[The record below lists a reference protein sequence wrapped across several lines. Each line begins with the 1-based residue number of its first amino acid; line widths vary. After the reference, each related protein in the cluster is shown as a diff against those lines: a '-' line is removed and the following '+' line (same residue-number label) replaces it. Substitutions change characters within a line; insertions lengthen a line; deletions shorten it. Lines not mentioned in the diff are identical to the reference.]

1 MTKRTK
7 TELSSQTA
15 SILPDNSNGQIS
27 PSDVRSSFIDTAD
40 SVVFWEDS
48 VASSA
53 TATCSAGEM
62 RFGGTTVE
70 STTIYHLYVCVATD
84 TWRRMELVSF

>member
-62 RFGGTTVE
+62 RFGGTTVD
-70 STTIYHLYVCVATD
+70 STVVYHLYVCVATD

>member
-40 SVVFWEDS
+40 SVIFWDDS

-53 TATCSAGEM
+53 TATCDAGEM
-62 RFGGTTVE
+62 RFGGTTVDA
-70 STTIYHLYVCVATD
+70 TTVYHLYVCVATD

>member
-62 RFGGTTVE
+62 RFGGTTIE
-70 STTIYHLYVCVATD
+70 STTIYHLYVCVSTD
-84 TWRRMELVSF
+84 TWRRTELVSF

>member
-7 TELSSQTA
+7 TELSSQIA

-27 PSDVRSSFIDTAD
+27 PSDVRSSFADTAD
-40 SVVFWEDS
+40 SVVFWDDS

-62 RFGGTTVE
+62 KFGGTVVD
-70 STTIYHLYVCVATD
+70 STTVYHLYVCVATD